1 VTPIDALR
9 VRPAAVAGAFYPAGP
24 VDLLD
29 AIQRAFAG
37 AVVPGADAPVPKAL
51 VVPHAGYPYSGP
63 VAASAYLRLVPAR
76 ASIRRV
82 VLVGPSHRVPVR
94 GVAVS
99 SADAFA
105 TPLGLVR
112 VDVAARDAA
121 LALPGVHVDDA
132 AHAFEHSL
140 EVQLP
145 FLQVVLDR
153 FELLPLAVNDGSAA
167 EVSAVLEA
175 VWGGSDTLIVAST
188 DLSHFQPYA
197 DAVRLDTRTASAIV
211 AASPEAIGHH
221 DACGAA
227 GLRGLLAA
235 GRAHGLGVEQV
246 DVRNSGDTAGDRQQV
261 VGYGAFVIA

>member
-1 VTPIDALR
+1 MTPIDALR

-121 LALPGVHVDDA
+121 L
-132 AHAFEHSL
+132 
-140 EVQLP
+140 
-145 FLQVVLDR
+145 
-153 FELLPLAVNDGSAA
+153 
-167 EVSAVLEA
+167 
-175 VWGGSDTLIVAST
+175 
-188 DLSHFQPYA
+188 
-197 DAVRLDTRTASAIV
+197 
-211 AASPEAIGHH
+211 
-221 DACGAA
+221 
-227 GLRGLLAA
+227 
-235 GRAHGLGVEQV
+235 
-246 DVRNSGDTAGDRQQV
+246 
-261 VGYGAFVIA
+261 